1 MDQIKIGQFIAEI
14 RRKKGLTQGQVA
26 EKLLVSDKAV
36 SKWECGNGLPN
47 VSLMLPL
54 CDILGISLNEL
65 LSGEYVSEEGYRK
78 RAEENIIKIIE
89 EREKSQQKSVLI
101 ILENYD
107 IYSRVK
113 EQDKFDFKYCPA
125 VIDTVCEIAECAENN
140 GLLELRKYLDNP
152 DIDSFLKELIDYST
166 SDEKLLSENELFDT
180 FSVRIIT
187 QDMTGEMLI
196 KHLIMLQGYMY
207 ILQGNSVDR
216 VHDKLVLSF
225 ADGLNE

>member
-65 LSGEYVSEEGYRK
+65 LSGEYVSEEGYRE

-89 EREKSQQKSVLI
+89 EREKSQQKSVLAV
-101 ILENYD
+101 LENYD
-107 IYSRVK
+107 IYSRIRAK
-113 EQDKFDFKYCPA
+113 DKCNFKYCRS

-140 GLLELRKYLDNP
+140 GLLELCKYLDNT
-152 DIDSFLKELIDYST
+152 DIDPFLRELIYYST
-166 SDEKLLSENELFDT
+166 SAEKLMSENELFDT
-180 FSVRIIT
+180 FSVRIIIN
-187 QDMTGEMLI
+187 DMSGETLI

-207 ILQGNSVDR
+207 ILQGTQSER
-216 VHDKLVLSF
+216 VREKLMLSF
-225 ADGLNE
+225 A

>member
-1 MDQIKIGQFIAEI
+1 MNQVKIGQFIAEI

-47 VSLMLPL
+47 VSLMIPL

-65 LSGEYVSEEGYRK
+65 LSGECVSEEGYRE

-89 EREKSQQKSVLI
+89 EREKSQQKSVLT

-113 EQDKFDFKYCPA
+113 EQDKFIFKYCLSL
-125 VIDTVCEIAECAENN
+125 IDAVCEIAECAENN

-152 DIDSFLKELIDYST
+152 NIDSFLRELIYYSV
-166 SDEKLLSENELFDT
+166 SEEKLLSENELFDV

-187 QDMTGEMLI
+187 QDMTGETLI

-207 ILQGNSVDR
+207 ILQGNSAGR
-216 VHDKLVLSF
+216 VRDKLMLSF
-225 ADGLNE
+225 A

>member
-14 RRKKGLTQGQVA
+14 RREKGLTQGQVA

-47 VSLMLPL
+47 VSLMMPL

-89 EREKSQQKSVLI
+89 EREKSQQKSILT

-107 IYSRVK
+107 IYSKVK
-113 EQDKFDFKYCPA
+113 EQDKCNFKNCRS
-125 VIDTVCEIAECAENN
+125 VIDTVCKIAECAENN

-187 QDMTGEMLI
+187 QNMTGEMLI

-216 VHDKLVLSF
+216 VRDKLVLSF
-225 ADGLNE
+225 TDGLNE

>member
-14 RRKKGLTQGQVA
+14 RREKGLTQGQIG

-47 VSLMLPL
+47 VSLMMPL
-54 CDILGISLNEL
+54 CDILGINLNEL

-89 EREKSQQKSVLI
+89 EREKSQQKSVLT

-113 EQDKFDFKYCPA
+113 EQDKFDFKYCLA
-125 VIDTVCEIAECAENN
+125 VIDTVCEIAECAEKN

-187 QDMTGEMLI
+187 QDITGEMLI

-216 VHDKLVLSF
+216 VRDKLVLSF
-225 ADGLNE
+225 TDGLNE

>member
-14 RRKKGLTQGQVA
+14 RKKKGLTQGQVA

-47 VSLMLPL
+47 VSLMIPL
-54 CDILGISLNEL
+54 CDILEISLNEL
-65 LSGEYVSEEGYRK
+65 LSGECVSEEGYRE

-89 EREKSQQKSVLI
+89 EREKNQQRSVLT

-113 EQDKFDFKYCPA
+113 KQDNLNFKYCLSL
-125 VIDTVCEIAECAENN
+125 IDAVCEIAECAENN
-140 GLLELRKYLDNP
+140 GLLELRKYLDDPN
-152 DIDSFLKELIDYST
+152 IDPFLRELIYYSV
-166 SDEKLLSENELFDT
+166 SEENLLSENELFDV

-187 QDMTGEMLI
+187 QDKTRETLI

-207 ILQGNSVDR
+207 ILQGNSTGR
-216 VHDKLVLSF
+216 VRDKLVLSF
-225 ADGLNE
+225 A

>member
-1 MDQIKIGQFIAEI
+1 MNQVKIGQFIAEI

-47 VSLMLPL
+47 VSLMIPL

-65 LSGEYVSEEGYRK
+65 LSGECVSEEGYRE

-89 EREKSQQKSVLI
+89 EREKSQQKSVLT

-113 EQDKFDFKYCPA
+113 EQDKFIFKYCLSL
-125 VIDTVCEIAECAENN
+125 IDAVCEIA
-140 GLLELRKYLDNP
+140 
-152 DIDSFLKELIDYST
+152 
-166 SDEKLLSENELFDT
+166 
-180 FSVRIIT
+180 
-187 QDMTGEMLI
+187 
-196 KHLIMLQGYMY
+196 
-207 ILQGNSVDR
+207 
-216 VHDKLVLSF
+216 
-225 ADGLNE
+225 